1 MLTIAATA
9 FAVVLFAVAAFLIVN
24 EWSQLVDRIP
34 A

>member
-9 FAVVLFAVAAFLIVN
+9 FLIAVFAIAAIILVN
-24 EWSQLVDRIP
+24 EWSQLVDHIP

>member
-9 FAVVLFAVAAFLIVN
+9 FAVAIFAIAAVILVN
-24 EWSQLVDRIP
+24 EWSQLVDHIP

>member
-9 FAVVLFAVAAFLIVN
+9 LAVVIFAIAAIILVN
-24 EWSQLVDRIP
+24 EWSQLVDHIP

>member
-9 FAVVLFAVAAFLIVN
+9 LVIVLFAIAGFLIVN
-24 EWSQLVDRIP
+24 EWSQLVNQIP

>member
-9 FAVVLFAVAAFLIVN
+9 LLVAVFAIAAFLLVN
-24 EWSQLVDRIP
+24 EWSQLVDHIP